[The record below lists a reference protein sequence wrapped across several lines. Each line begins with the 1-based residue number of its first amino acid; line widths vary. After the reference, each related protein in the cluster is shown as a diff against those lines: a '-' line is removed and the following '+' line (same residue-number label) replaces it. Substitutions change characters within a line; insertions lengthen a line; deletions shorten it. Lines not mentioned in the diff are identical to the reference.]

1 MSMLH
6 TYGGSYASY
15 RHVRNLDVTR
25 TRGYHQAVNNTRAW
39 LLTKGIS
46 KNLAVLVSREIPL
59 RHRSSCMVSSER
71 KLVVSTTY
79 HIIGQVHLT
88 KTGTFKVQVHPR
100 VSGRAFRVEVRDR
113 DNARV
118 ISGFQALRFGLG

>member
-1 MSMLH
+1 ML
-6 TYGGSYASY
+6 T
-15 RHVRNLDVTR
+15 
-25 TRGYHQAVNNTRAW
+25 Q
-39 LLTKGIS
+39 GIS
-46 KNLAVLVSREIPL
+46 KNLAVLVSREISL